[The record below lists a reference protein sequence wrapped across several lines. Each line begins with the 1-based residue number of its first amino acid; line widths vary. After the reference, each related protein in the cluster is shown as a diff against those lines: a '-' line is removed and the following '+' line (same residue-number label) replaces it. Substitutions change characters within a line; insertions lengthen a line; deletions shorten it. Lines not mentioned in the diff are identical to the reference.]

1 LAHFGECRPAS
12 NKRGSDN
19 GQPQQPAATLALRH
33 LHAARAPY
41 DFGPLSMLANR
52 LTMLH
57 DPHPDNGLEMN
68 FRSTRAGSLERVE
81 IQPLKP

>member
-1 LAHFGECRPAS
+1 MP
-12 NKRGSDN
+12 
-19 GQPQQPAATLALRH
+19 
-33 LHAARAPY
+33 
-41 DFGPLSMLANR
+41 ANR

-68 FRSTRAGSLERVE
+68 FGSIRAGSLERVE

>member
-1 LAHFGECRPAS
+1 
-12 NKRGSDN
+12 
-19 GQPQQPAATLALRH
+19 
-33 LHAARAPY
+33 
-41 DFGPLSMLANR
+41 MLANK

-68 FRSTRAGSLERVE
+68 FASTRAGSLERVE